1 MNNYNSIFL
10 IFFLLL
16 VSCGSV
22 KDAFT
27 TNKGTKTEEFLVE
40 KKSPLIM
47 PPNFNDLPKPIENSD
62 SSLKIENSDIEI
74 LITESD
80 KLDSEDDFSKNNS
93 SSVENFIL
101 DKIKKN

>member
-47 PPNFNDLPKPIENSD
+47 PPDYGDLPTPKENKENLSNQNEVQ
-62 SSLKIENSDIEI
+62 SLLIKSENKQTKSKKSMVKSLE
-74 LITESD
+74 
-80 KLDSEDDFSKNNS
+80 EDLL
-93 SSVENFIL
+93 E
-101 DKIKKN
+101 KIKDN

>member
-1 MNNYNSIFL
+1 MNNYNIAFL

-27 TNKGTKTEEFLVE
+27 SNKGTKTEEFLVE

-47 PPNFNDLPKPIENSD
+47 PPNFNDLPQPIENSESD
-62 SSLKIENSDIEI
+62 LKIENSDIEI
-74 LITESD
+74 LISGSD
-80 KLDSEDDFSKNNS
+80 KLESENDVFNNS
-93 SSVENFIL
+93 SSIENFIL
-101 DKIKKN
+101 DEIKKN

>member
-40 KKSPLIM
+40 KKSPLIV

-62 SSLKIENSDIEI
+62 SSLKIDLI
-74 LITESD
+74 LIMLNLIQKEIVN
-80 KLDSEDDFSKNNS
+80 LEDIPEEITN
-93 SSVENFIL
+93 
-101 DKIKKN
+101 KIKTILSI